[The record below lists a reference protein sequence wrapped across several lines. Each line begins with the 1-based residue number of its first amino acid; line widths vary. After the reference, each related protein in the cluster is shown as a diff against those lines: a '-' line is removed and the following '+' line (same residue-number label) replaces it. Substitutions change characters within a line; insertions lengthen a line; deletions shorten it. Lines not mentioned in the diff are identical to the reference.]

1 MKLSARKE
9 TNLARNRETD
19 SQEIRSGVDLLSGSP
34 VRAAGGTSKVVRNL
48 ALDDDEQKSLEIKVR
63 DLELDFQSRML
74 QKEKEFADEKK
85 KMQQKEAKLK
95 AELAKKTKENAALTQ
110 DMVGGVMN
118 WGCFWDWIGFDF

>member
-95 AELAKKTKENAALTQ
+95 AEIAKKTKENTALTQ
-110 DMVGGVMN
+110 DMVSER
-118 WGCFWDWIGFDF
+118 